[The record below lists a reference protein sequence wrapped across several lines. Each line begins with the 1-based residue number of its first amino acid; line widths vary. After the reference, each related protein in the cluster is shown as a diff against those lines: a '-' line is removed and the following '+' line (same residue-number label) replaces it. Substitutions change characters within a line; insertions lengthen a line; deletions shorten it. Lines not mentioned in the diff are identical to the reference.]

1 MATTTRAKKTAQDLK
16 KELAAAEKKLE
27 QLKQRAYSE
36 EIEELVVKH
45 NIVTSFEAVRA
56 GVKEASDIAILT
68 AIGKAVGIKR
78 LIVAQADVKERK
90 KKE

>member
-1 MATTTRAKKTAQDLK
+1 MATTTRTKKTAQDLK

-56 GVKEASDIAILT
+56 GVKEASDIAILA

-90 KKE
+90 KKD

>member
-1 MATTTRAKKTAQDLK
+1 VATTTRAKKTAQDLK

>member
-90 KKE
+90 KKD